1 VAYLQGYYRP
11 SVSYLNDEGWAF
23 PEAEELDVEYPSTH
37 LPRVGEIRTEGQA

>member
-1 VAYLQGYYRP
+1 VPYLQGYYRP